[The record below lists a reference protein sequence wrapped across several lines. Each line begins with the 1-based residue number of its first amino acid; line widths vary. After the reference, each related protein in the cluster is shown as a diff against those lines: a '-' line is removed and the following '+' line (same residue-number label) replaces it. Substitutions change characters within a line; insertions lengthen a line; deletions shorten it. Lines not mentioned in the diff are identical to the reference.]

1 MGRLHRKWTAL
12 LLGIALLLSTL
23 TVPIASAEA
32 GGLTAGS
39 ETDTQVLTRVK
50 KATTKTPI
58 FCNTGCN
65 KDNIVRQLS
74 ASDGAV
80 CATTFKV
87 DGKFEN
93 PVDYNRVKE
102 FMDVV
107 KEYRKSL

>member
-1 MGRLHRKWTAL
+1 NAV
-12 LLGIALLLSTL
+12 I
-23 TVPIASAEA
+23 
-32 GGLTAGS
+32 
-39 ETDTQVLTRVK
+39 
-50 KATTKTPI
+50 KTPI

-107 KEYRKSL
+107 KEFRKSL

>member
-1 MGRLHRKWTAL
+1 
-12 LLGIALLLSTL
+12 
-23 TVPIASAEA
+23 
-32 GGLTAGS
+32 
-39 ETDTQVLTRVK
+39 
-50 KATTKTPI
+50 
-58 FCNTGCN
+58 
-65 KDNIVRQLS
+65 LS

-107 KEYRKSL
+107 KEFRKTL